1 MDYVTRTNVTKG
13 RILDVWQ
20 RSGKKKNLSLS
31 LFVHAPVSPLQE
43 GRKVGEALVILVTS
57 SDGLNLPARSFVNR
71 TRARLCLPIFFSFFF
86 SFLFSER
93 NIVDSSV
100 YYHASRGFIDNVNTS
115 DKNNSREYFFYR
127 EFIRVCMYLRENW
140 EEASKQIR
148 IVWMIWRGAF
158 D

>member
-57 SDGLNLPARSFVNR
+57 SDALNLPARSFVNR

-100 YYHASRGFIDNVNTS
+100 YYHASRGFVDNVNTS
-115 DKNNSREYFFYR
+115 DKNNSGEYFFYR
-127 EFIRVCMYLRENW
+127 KFIHVCMYLRENW
-140 EEASKQIR
+140 EEASKYF
-148 IVWMIWRGAF
+148 VWMIWRGAF